1 MELDEQGFLDELL
14 GPFFAPG
21 EADACF
27 DCFQQSPAGLLPPC
41 AGYDYCLSDAV
52 YSAAPEVQSS
62 AFDDVER
69 GQSSCKSE
77 APPPP
82 PPVAGL
88 RKTRKTKLEGAPS
101 KNLMAERR
109 RRKRLNDRLSMLR
122 SIVPKISKVDCFFSL
137 WFTSLAPPSSV
148 RLNAREKNT
157 QMDRTSILGDT
168 IDYMKE
174 LLDRVKHL
182 QEEMIDLAPEQDT
195 RTLLNIFKELN
206 SKEVSFDVQR
216 RENDTRIGICCA
228 AKPGLLLST
237 VSTLEALGLDI
248 QQCVMSCFSEFG
260 MQASCLEEM
269 DQRAVMSAE
278 DIKQALFRNAG
289 YGGKCL

>member
-14 GPFFAPG
+14 CLRSDAWEGAFFAPG
-21 EADACF
+21 EADASF
-27 DCFQQSPAGLLPPC
+27 DCFQQSPAGLLPPSAGVPLA
-41 AGYDYCLSDAV
+41 AGYDYCLSDVYCPSDAV

-62 AFDDVER
+62 ALRSALDDAER
-69 GQSSCKSE
+69 GQSSCKLE

-82 PPVAGL
+82 ALVGL
-88 RKTRKTKLEGAPS
+88 RKTRKKKLEGAPS

-122 SIVPKISKVDCFFSL
+122 SIVPKISK
-137 WFTSLAPPSSV
+137 
-148 RLNAREKNT
+148 
-157 QMDRTSILGDT
+157 MDRTAILGDT

-182 QEEMIDLAPEQDT
+182 QEEMIDLTPEQDS
-195 RTLLNIFKELN
+195 LLNIFKELN

-260 MQASCLEEM
+260 MQASCLEET

-289 YGGKCL
+289 YGGRCL